1 MSNTPGNILGN
12 GFDQY
17 VIYQIDIRQQKLGN
31 VNNSMSDND
40 LIWAHGRNAW
50 LRLASSVDLNKKVDN
65 YVEIPLDSK
74 LAKDNI
80 LFGGTSQYND
90 NGNIN
95 LRGGLGAYDISSF
108 GYRPM
113 AAVVGAD
120 ISYLNN
126 NGTLQKAT
134 INIKAYSPEQLEIID
149 KLYMR
154 LGYSILLEWG
164 HTVYLD
170 NNGNKQEF
178 NSTTDPFIKFF
189 TIGTTQQDM
198 YDAINNE
205 REIYKGNYEAFYGQI
220 VNFNWKFNAEDATY
234 DINVEAISP
243 GQIIESL
250 RINTSL
256 KKENKDTTQNP
267 QIEEN
272 KPAVIS
278 LKDASIF
285 HAFLYDIYTIQNE
298 EIERQRIRTQQAIQ
312 QEIRRAQNPNVRG
325 G

>member
-17 VIYQIDIRQQKLGN
+17 VIDQIDTRQKKLGN
-31 VNNSMSDND
+31 VNNPMSDND
-40 LIWAHGRNAW
+40 LTWAHGKTAW
-50 LRLASSVDLNKKVDN
+50 LRLASSVDFDEDGGN
-65 YVEIPLDSK
+65 
-74 LAKDNI
+74 LAKNNT

-113 AAVVGAD
+113 ATIVGAD
-120 ISYLNN
+120 VSYLNN

-154 LGYSILLEWG
+154 LGYSVLLEWG

-178 NSTTDPFIKFF
+178 NSITNPFIKFF
-189 TIGTTQQDM
+189 TAGTTQQNM
-198 YDAINNE
+198 YDIINEE
-205 REIYKGNYEAFYGQI
+205 REKYEGNYEAFYGQI
-220 VNFNWKFNAEDATY
+220 IKFNWKFNAQDATY
-234 DINVEAISP
+234 DINIEAISP
-243 GQIIESL
+243 GHIIESL
-250 RINTSL
+250 KMNTTL
-256 KKENKDTTQNP
+256 KKNTEESSSPNTISPTTPDTP
-267 QIEEN
+267 GI
-272 KPAVIS
+272 VS
-278 LKDASIF
+278 YKDASCF
-285 HAFLYDIYTIQNE
+285 HNFLYDIYLTENNSLLINTQELNRRNSLRSLPGQN
-298 EIERQRIRTQQAIQ
+298 I
-312 QEIRRAQNPNVRG
+312 VG
-325 G
+325 GSKF